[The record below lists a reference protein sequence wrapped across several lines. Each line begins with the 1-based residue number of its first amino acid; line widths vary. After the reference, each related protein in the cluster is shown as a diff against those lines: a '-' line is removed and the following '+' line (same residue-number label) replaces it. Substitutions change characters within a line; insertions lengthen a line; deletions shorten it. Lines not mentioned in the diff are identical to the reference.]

1 MLASGQLHVLG
12 TLSSKKE
19 CQIHT
24 VLENEWAAELLDMV
38 GRETSLLKA
47 GM

>member
-1 MLASGQLHVLG
+1 MEASGQLHVLA

-19 CQIHT
+19 PQMHT
-24 VLENEWAAELLDMV
+24 ALENKWAAELLDML
-38 GRETSLLKA
+38 GRETSLLLP